1 MERHRPPVLDAHG
14 QAGHTDLGQ
23 PLTDPDAPSPLAG
36 RHTVSWTGTQPPD
49 KERSVYEI
57 ISVQRQTLTI
67 QALFAKAGET
77 MLVSSN
83 DDDHSGFEQIPGT
96 VTSVRTDYTEDGG
109 AAVAL
114 STGDTLTYDNYER
127 VMVFRPFYDLMEK

>member
-1 MERHRPPVLDAHG
+1 MARQRMPVLDAHR
-14 QAGHTDLGQ
+14 QEGHTDLGQ

-36 RHTVSWTGTQPPD
+36 RHSVSVTGTQPPD
-49 KERSVYEI
+49 KERPVYEI
-57 ISVQRQTLTI
+57 NSEKGQTLSI
-67 QALFAKAGET
+67 QARFAKAGDT

-83 DDDHSGFEQIPGT
+83 DEGHSGFERIPGT

-114 STGDTLTYDNYER
+114 
-127 VMVFRPFYDLMEK
+127 